1 MSAHA
6 HEHHVHGGPKIYG
19 AILVALLILTGITVG
34 ASYINFG
41 SPTANV
47 VIAVT
52 IATIKASLVGLFFM
66 HLKYD
71 KASSAVIFLGSFM
84 FLGLLLLFSFWDIS
98 SRQDPYPGNYKGVGV
113 PTSAA
118 TGAPGAKAPGAGTD
132 SPPVATPPAG
142 NTNPAPAGQH

>member
-6 HEHHVHGGPKIYG
+6 HEHHVHGGPKVYG
-19 AILVALLILTGITVG
+19 AILAALLILTGITVG

-98 SRQDPYPGNYKGVGV
+98 SRQDPYPGNYKGVGA
-113 PTSAA
+113 PAAPPASSAA
-118 TGAPGAKAPGAGTD
+118 TGAPGGT
-132 SPPVATPPAG
+132 AAPPASG
-142 NTNPAPAGQH
+142 TPGPAKH